1 MKTVY
6 YYTYN
11 IILCFFLLKF
21 LEDLI
26 KSYDI
31 YEKEDFK
38 KIPPLGTHY
47 SLRWAQKDN
56 KDAKDFPTWSKS
68 ENDVDQINGSK
79 DIDVIS

>member
-1 MKTVY
+1 M
-6 YYTYN
+6 
-11 IILCFFLLKF
+11 FFKF

-56 KDAKDFPTWSKS
+56 KDTKDFPSWSKS
-68 ENDVDQINGSK
+68 ENDVDQITGSK